1 MIPLLFTAALA
12 AAPVAADDD
21 AAPPT
26 ESRSGFSRFSEG
38 GLDDIPGSDTTRTPS
53 APKAVKPPSTTGTRS
68 SSTTAPRAPTRTEA
82 EKAEQRQKTR
92 QELATKSAVKQAR
105 EETVTMLEE
114 VRGVLSSLEAGEPP
128 PPNVTVLPPPG
139 EAKGPGCDL
148 ELPQILAF
156 ELQRIRA
163 VRDEAEMM
171 LEMHEQNLEII
182 QDKLDELEKTRAE
195 LDKSREVLEETLSR
209 KSLVDDEKDKERR
222 RIRLLMS
229 SRTMKPKKIAA
240 LMDEI
245 SVDEARVLLE
255 ALDEPTSKAVLEALS
270 PERLAKIVAS
280 DKTSKTSSTKRPA
293 TEATP
298 TASKS
303 KETL

>member
-1 MIPLLFTAALA
+1 VIPLIFTAALA
-12 AAPVAADDD
+12 AAPVAADDA
-21 AAPPT
+21 AAPPA

-38 GLDDIPGSDTTRTPS
+38 GTEDEPRSDGSRAPGAPGRGKSTSSPATT
-53 APKAVKPPSTTGTRS
+53 
-68 SSTTAPRAPTRTEA
+68 SSTSDPRAPARSEA
-82 EKAEQRQKTR
+82 AKAEQRQRTR
-92 QELATKSAVKQAR
+92 QEVATKKAVKQAR
-105 EETVTMLEE
+105 EETASMLEE
-114 VRGVLSSLEAGEPP
+114 VRGVISSLENGEPP
-128 PPNVTVLPPPG
+128 PPNATVLPPPG

-171 LEMHEQNLEII
+171 LEMHEQNLKIV

-195 LDKSREVLEETLSR
+195 LDKSREALEETLSR

-245 SVDEARVLLE
+245 SLDEARVLLE

-270 PERLAKIVAS
+270 PERLAKIVAA
-280 DKTSKTSSTKRPA
+280 DKTSSTKKQA